1 MEIVDR
7 PGGGLAMRSWS
18 WRGETIFSVDDLH
31 RLLTAEIAGAILPVT
46 AMRGAEIKRLVV
58 VPVVDD

>member
-1 MEIVDR
+1 
-7 PGGGLAMRSWS
+7 MRSWS